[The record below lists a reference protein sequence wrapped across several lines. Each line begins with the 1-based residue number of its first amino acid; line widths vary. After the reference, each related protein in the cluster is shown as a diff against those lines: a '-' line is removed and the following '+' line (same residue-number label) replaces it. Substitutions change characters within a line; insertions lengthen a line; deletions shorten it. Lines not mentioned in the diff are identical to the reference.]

1 MDAPPNHVTGPSHAK
16 GSARDASRD
25 APLAGFGGAT
35 TGKIGMWVFLATDTM
50 SFGGLLLAYA
60 VLRTRSGSWP
70 DPAARYDRTLAAALT
85 FVLLISGVT
94 MSAAVAAARQGKR
107 SLARVLIALTALVGL
122 AFLAGQLA
130 EYHALVTVRHIGL
143 TVDHAAA
150 TFILI
155 TTYHGLHVLVGV
167 ALLAVI
173 ACRRE
178 IWHEASHARPGA
190 GNAHRRADT
199 AGVLEVASL
208 YWQFVDVVWIV
219 IFTVLYLL
227 PPVIRG

>member
-1 MDAPPNHVTGPSHAK
+1 MDAPPNHVTGPTRAK
-16 GSARDASRD
+16 GSAGDASRE
-25 APLAGFGGAT
+25 ATPAGFGGAT

-60 VLRTRSGSWP
+60 VLRARSGSWP
-70 DPAARYDRTLAAALT
+70 DPAARSDRASAAGLT
-85 FVLLISGVT
+85 FVLLISGAT

-107 SLARVLIALTALVGL
+107 GLARVLIVLTALAGL
-122 AFLAGQLA
+122 AFLAGQAA

-143 TVDHAAA
+143 TADHAAA

-167 ALLAVI
+167 VLLAVI
-173 ACRRE
+173 ASRRE
-178 IWHEASHARPGA
+178 IWREPGRARPGA
-190 GNAHRRADT
+190 GNAHRQADT
-199 AGVLEVASL
+199 AGVLEVTSL

-227 PPVIRG
+227 PSVIHG